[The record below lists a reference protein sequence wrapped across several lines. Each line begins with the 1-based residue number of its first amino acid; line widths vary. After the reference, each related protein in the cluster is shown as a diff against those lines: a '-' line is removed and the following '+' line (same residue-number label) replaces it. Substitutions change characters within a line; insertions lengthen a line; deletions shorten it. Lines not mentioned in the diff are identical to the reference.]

1 MYKLHWTDTHSYAQY
16 SRKTPACRHIHFST
30 SSLILSSKLYK
41 VQQEVANS
49 GYICLGTSLPFP
61 TYKSFINIIY
71 QTLCNPFLSWI
82 ACCFY
87 PWVVSMLVILPAII
101 KFIIKHLYYLGILLE
116 RSPNNKILVNSNTW
130 LIISPFFHELFSKLL
145 LLLTFL
151 CITLK
156 IILQTKKKNHRLH
169 PYLKIYKELLPFTF
183 WTIINAMLAQ
193 LLPFWDKIKFEPSG
207 TLRTS
212 CVLALE
218 SVYTS
223 SVTLKQFSPSLTYK
237 QGEGSRA
244 SYSNSKADS

>member
-1 MYKLHWTDTHSYAQY
+1 MYKLNWTDTHSYAQY

-61 TYKSFINIIY
+61 TYKSSINIIY

-169 PYLKIYKELLPFTF
+169 PYLKIYKELFAFYFLNHYKCHVGTVTTLLGQNKV
-183 WTIINAMLAQ
+183 WTQWHLENQ
-193 LLPFWDKIKFEPSG
+193 LRISSWE
-207 TLRTS
+207 
-212 CVLALE
+212 CVH
-218 SVYTS
+218 
-223 SVTLKQFSPSLTYK
+223 FI
-237 QGEGSRA
+237 
-244 SYSNSKADS
+244 SYIETVFPKPYI